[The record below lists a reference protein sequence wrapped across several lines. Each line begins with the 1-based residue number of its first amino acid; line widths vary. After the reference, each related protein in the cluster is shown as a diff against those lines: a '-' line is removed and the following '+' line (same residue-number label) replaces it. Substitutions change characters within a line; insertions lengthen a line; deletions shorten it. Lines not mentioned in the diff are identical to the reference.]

1 MSVVKGTM
9 RLKDIYQ
16 ILFKGVS
23 KRYTISTWK
32 TKPSI
37 PFRKKHYRSRVNMV
51 LIAGSLLHELD
62 H

>member
-1 MSVVKGTM
+1 M
-9 RLKDIYQ
+9 RLKYICQ
-16 ILFKGVS
+16 IVFKDV
-23 KRYTISTWK
+23 KTLRCTISTHK